1 MAYSRLSIRSWAS
14 IAMKHEEKSQLQ
26 KGAAGWFLLATL
38 GVSYVI
44 SGSFA
49 GWNYGFAVTN
59 WFGMVIAVALMGL
72 MYFCLVLC
80 LAEMSAALP
89 SAAGGYRISRKVMG
103 DTGGFATALAVLL
116 EYSIATAA
124 IVIFIGQYLEALWG
138 INGPLVYA
146 VFYVVFI
153 GVHLLGAGEALRF
166 MLVVTAFAVLAIVV
180 TLMALVPHFSFAN
193 LAASVHFSS
202 DQQNLLAFDEV
213 SIWAALP
220 FAMWLFLA
228 VEGVPLAAEEAKN
241 PAVDLP
247 RGIIGA
253 MLFLL
258 ANGLL
263 IVVFIPG
270 AATAVEVG
278 DYGAPLVDALDH
290 VFGEDSVLASIVNLI
305 GLTGLIASFFS
316 IIFGYSRLVFAMS
329 REGYLPRFMSAI
341 SSRKVPHWALIIPGV
356 IGFLCS
362 LTGKGELMINIAV
375 IGATLSYALQS
386 VSYILLKRDYAELHR
401 PYRAPGGQKTA
412 YVTLAL
418 SLLALTSCFAY
429 DLVAALIALALMGL
443 GVGYYVLLG
452 RRRA

>member
-1 MAYSRLSIRSWAS
+1 
-14 IAMKHEEKSQLQ
+14 MKHDEKTQLQ

-116 EYSIATAA
+116 EYSIAPAA
-124 IVIFIGQYLEALWG
+124 IVIFIGQYIEALWG

-153 GVHLLGAGEALRF
+153 GVHLVGVGEALRF
-166 MLVVTAFAVLAIVV
+166 MLVVTVFAVLAIVV
-180 TLMALVPHFSFAN
+180 TLLALGPHFSLSN
-193 LAASVHFSS
+193 LAASSYSASTEPNLFS
-202 DQQNLLAFDEV
+202 FDAV
-213 SIWAALP
+213 SVWAAFP

-228 VEGVPLAAEEAKN
+228 VEGVPLAAEEAKD

-258 ANGLL
+258 VSAVL

-270 AATAVEVG
+270 AASSQQVG
-278 DYGAPLVDALDH
+278 DYGAPLVDALKH
-290 VFGEDSVLASIVNLI
+290 VFGEESVLADVVNLV
-305 GLTGLIASFFS
+305 GLAGLIASFFS

-356 IGFLCS
+356 IGFICS
-362 LTGKGELMINIAV
+362 VSGEGELMINIAV

-412 YVTLAL
+412 YVTLVL

-429 DLVAALIALALMGL
+429 DLVAALIALTLMGL

-452 RRRA
+452 QKRA

>member
-1 MAYSRLSIRSWAS
+1 
-14 IAMKHEEKSQLQ
+14 MKHDEKTQLQ

-44 SGSFA
+44 SGSFS

-59 WFGMVIAVALMGL
+59 WFGMVIAVALMGF

-116 EYSIATAA
+116 EYSIAPAA

-153 GVHLLGAGEALRF
+153 GVHLLGVGEALRF
-166 MLVVTAFAVLAIVV
+166 MLVVTVLAVLAIVV
-180 TLMALVPHFSFAN
+180 TVFALGPHFSWGN
-193 LAASVHFSS
+193 LASAPYSVT
-202 DQQNLLAFDEV
+202 DEQQLLAFDAV
-213 SIWAALP
+213 SIWAAFP

-228 VEGVPLAAEEAKN
+228 VEGVPLAAEEAKD
-241 PAVDLP
+241 PATDLP

-258 ANGLL
+258 VSAFL

-270 AATAVEVG
+270 AATSREVG
-278 DYGAPLVDALDH
+278 DYGAPLVDALKH
-290 VFGEDSVLASIVNLI
+290 VFGEESVLADIVNLV
-305 GLTGLIASFFS
+305 GLAGLIASFFS

-356 IGFLCS
+356 IGFICS
-362 LTGKGELMINIAV
+362 ISGEGELMINIAV

-386 VSYILLKRDYAELHR
+386 ISYILLKRDYAELHR

-412 YVTLAL
+412 YVTLVL

-429 DLVAALIALALMGL
+429 DLVAALIALTLMGL

-452 RRRA
+452 QKRA

>member
-1 MAYSRLSIRSWAS
+1 
-14 IAMKHEEKSQLQ
+14 MKYDEKTQLQ

-116 EYSIATAA
+116 EYSIAPAA

-138 INGPLVYA
+138 INGPFVYA

-153 GVHLLGAGEALRF
+153 GVHLVGVGEALRF
-166 MLVVTAFAVLAIVV
+166 MLVVTVFAVLAIVV
-180 TLMALVPHFSFAN
+180 TLLALGPHFSLSN
-193 LAASVHFSS
+193 LAASFYSASTEPNLFSF
-202 DQQNLLAFDEV
+202 NAV
-213 SIWAALP
+213 SVWAAFP

-228 VEGVPLAAEEAKN
+228 VEGVPLAAEEAKD

-258 ANGLL
+258 VSAVL

-270 AATAVEVG
+270 AASSREVG
-278 DYGAPLVDALDH
+278 DYGAPLVDALKH
-290 VFGEDSVLASIVNLI
+290 VFGEESVLADVVNLV
-305 GLTGLIASFFS
+305 GLAGLIASFFS

-362 LTGKGELMINIAV
+362 ISGEGELMINIAV

-386 VSYILLKRDYAELHR
+386 VSYILLKRDYAGLHR
-401 PYRAPGGQKTA
+401 PYRAPGGKKTA
-412 YVTLAL
+412 YVTLVL

-429 DLVAALIALALMGL
+429 DLVAALIALTLMGL

-452 RRRA
+452 QKRA

>member
-1 MAYSRLSIRSWAS
+1 
-14 IAMKHEEKSQLQ
+14 MKHDEKSQLQ

-116 EYSIATAA
+116 EYSIAPAA
-124 IVIFIGQYLEALWG
+124 IVIFIGQYIEALWG

-146 VFYVVFI
+146 VFYLVFI
-153 GVHLLGAGEALRF
+153 GVHLVGVGEALRF
-166 MLVVTAFAVLAIVV
+166 MLVVTVFAVLAIVV
-180 TLMALVPHFSFAN
+180 TLLALGPHFSLSN
-193 LAASVHFSS
+193 LAASSYGASIEPNLFS
-202 DQQNLLAFDEV
+202 FDAV
-213 SIWAALP
+213 SVWAAFP

-228 VEGVPLAAEEAKN
+228 VEGVPLAAEEAKD

-258 ANGLL
+258 VSAVL

-270 AATAVEVG
+270 AASSQQVG
-278 DYGAPLVDALDH
+278 DYGAPLVDALKH
-290 VFGEDSVLASIVNLI
+290 VFGEESVLADVVNLV
-305 GLTGLIASFFS
+305 GLAGLIASFFS

-356 IGFLCS
+356 IGFICS
-362 LTGKGELMINIAV
+362 VSGEGELMINIAV

-412 YVTLAL
+412 YVTLVL

-429 DLVAALIALALMGL
+429 DLVAALIALTLMGL

-452 RRRA
+452 QKRA

>member
-1 MAYSRLSIRSWAS
+1 
-14 IAMKHEEKSQLQ
+14 MKDSETSQLQ

-49 GWNYGFAVTN
+49 GWNFGFAVTS
-59 WFGMVIAVALMGL
+59 WFGMIIAVALMGL

-116 EYSIATAA
+116 EYSIAPAA
-124 IVIFIGQYLEALWG
+124 IVIFIGQYLEALLG
-138 INGPLVYA
+138 INGPVVYA
-146 VFYVVFI
+146 VFYLLFI

-166 MLVVTAFAVLAIVV
+166 MLVVTAFAVLAIAI
-180 TLMALVPHFSFAN
+180 TLITLGPHFSLAN
-193 LAASVHFSS
+193 LVIADSPEPAP
-202 DQQNLLAFDEV
+202 QNLLAFDAV
-213 SIWAALP
+213 SVWTAFP

-228 VEGVPLAAEEAKN
+228 VEGVPLAAEEAKD

-247 RGIIGA
+247 RGIIAA

-258 ANGLL
+258 ISAFL
-263 IVVFIPG
+263 IVVFVPG
-270 AATAVEVG
+270 AATSEEVG
-278 DYGAPLVDALDH
+278 DYGAPLVDAMKH
-290 VFGEDSVLASIVNLI
+290 VLGEDSVLADFVNLV
-305 GLTGLIASFFS
+305 GLAGLIASFFS

-356 IGFLCS
+356 IGFICS

-386 VSYILLKRDYAELHR
+386 ISYILLKRNHADLHR
-401 PYRAPGGQKTA
+401 PYSAPGGQKTA

-429 DLVAALIALALMGL
+429 DVGAALIALGLMGL
-443 GVGYYVLLG
+443 GVGYYVVLG
-452 RRRA
+452 RRA

>member
-1 MAYSRLSIRSWAS
+1 
-14 IAMKHEEKSQLQ
+14 MKHDEKTQLQ

-80 LAEMSAALP
+80 LAEMSATLP

-116 EYSIATAA
+116 EYSIAPAA
-124 IVIFIGQYLEALWG
+124 IVIFIGQYIEALWG
-138 INGPLVYA
+138 INGPFVYA

-153 GVHLLGAGEALRF
+153 GVHLVGVGEALRF
-166 MLVVTAFAVLAIVV
+166 MLVVTVFAVLAIVV
-180 TLMALVPHFSFAN
+180 TLLALGPHFSLSN
-193 LAASVHFSS
+193 LATSSYGASTEPNLFS
-202 DQQNLLAFDEV
+202 FDAV
-213 SIWAALP
+213 SVWAAFP

-228 VEGVPLAAEEAKN
+228 VEGVPLAAEEAKD

-258 ANGLL
+258 VSAVL

-270 AATAVEVG
+270 AASSQQVG
-278 DYGAPLVDALDH
+278 DYGAPLVDALKH
-290 VFGEDSVLASIVNLI
+290 VFGEESVLADVVNLV
-305 GLTGLIASFFS
+305 GLAGLIASFFS

-356 IGFLCS
+356 IGFICS
-362 LTGKGELMINIAV
+362 VSGEGELMINIAV

-386 VSYILLKRDYAELHR
+386 VSYILLKRDYAGLHR
-401 PYRAPGGQKTA
+401 PYHAPGGQKTA
-412 YVTLAL
+412 YVTLVL

-429 DLVAALIALALMGL
+429 DLVAALIALTLMGL

-452 RRRA
+452 QKRA